1 MTVIAI
7 NRFFLFQT
15 VEGSTKN
22 NPKNVHLHNVVSR
35 FRTGDTLGDDE
46 QALVD
51 HLKRFLSKFKRIK
64 MTARPTSAFSL
75 VNGVGAMISC
85 GVVVVAA
92 EVVVVVGV
100 VTSTVVVVDG
110 ASGTV
115 EVSTATVVDNVE
127 VDPAK

>member
-1 MTVIAI
+1 
-7 NRFFLFQT
+7 
-15 VEGSTKN
+15 
-22 NPKNVHLHNVVSR
+22 
-35 FRTGDTLGDDE
+35 
-46 QALVD
+46 
-51 HLKRFLSKFKRIK
+51 
-64 MTARPTSAFSL
+64 
-75 VNGVGAMISC
+75 MISC

-127 VDPAK
+127 VDPAVDVGGVLVSAVVDLTVGATTCVGLVLGVVVVQKLFCVVLVELDGAAVLGTRNKEELVAFPAGASSVLRFPKAR